1 MRKFYSCSVGE
12 EGKDYDEENL
22 KRIIEKNAFI
32 LHESTPQKGYYSSIK
47 KDDILLL
54 KYRGKFIGYGEA
66 LDIKQTTDKDWNLFA
81 PVKEWFFYDNSNPS
95 FGTEIYGMKDA
106 TLAGSQYGT
115 VKPLEADFSFKKIK
129 KINRDSLLFISI
141 KNEFRKEKEAKNMQ
155 NKIELL
161 EYKKQI
167 ILQGPPG
174 TGKTRLAKLIAEE
187 MTSTSKVLNP
197 MELIDGFLKNF
208 DTKSAEVLSSRTRDE
223 ELLNE
228 FQSKFPIA
236 SLKDISKENYCIGTG
251 SNDSFCWWIE
261 RGLISLGY
269 YFPGSARSYLI
280 FWSKSKNEYSKHGL
294 AAKIE
299 GDDEAVKRIGLLIA
313 DLLEDKNVKVATTF
327 LGTSFLLK
335 ILHSYFPEKYFPVN
349 SIPCLENILKLFG
362 ENYSSLNGFD
372 KNLKVQELF
381 TERKKA
387 LGSDVTSIEFMQ
399 FLFENFDLKGKIEIK
414 TNQIIS
420 RGEYK
425 IIQFHPSYSYED
437 FVRGIAAKTNSDN
450 KVFYKVEDRILMEF
464 AKEAFNNSKSKYV
477 LILDEINRANLPS
490 VLGELIYA
498 LEYRYN
504 HEQDNIKDAAVES
517 LYDIS
522 EDDDESDRVLLLPD
536 NLYIIGTMNTADRS
550 VGHIDYAIKRRFAFV
565 DVLPEIE
572 PVHPLI
578 KDEFIK
584 ISNLFIKNFDGS
596 SIPEIIEKSESL
608 ASDFRPEDIWIG
620 HSYFIC
626 KKENS
631 IENEDDDKAKP
642 ILNMKLKYEIIPL
655 LKEYIKDGI
664 LNETEQVKKIM
675 DELISKDFTK

>member
-1 MRKFYSCSVGE
+1 MRDFYKLQIKNDSTGKNHVDEVLKDSRITSDIDYAGE
-12 EGKDYDEENL
+12 AFENL
-22 KRIIEKNAFI
+22 N
-32 LHESTPQKGYYSSIK
+32 KGAV
-47 KDDILLL
+47 LLIH
-54 KYRGKFIGYGEA
+54 K
-66 LDIKQTTDKDWNLFA
+66 
-81 PVKEWFFYDNSNPS
+81 
-95 FGTEIYGMKDA
+95 
-106 TLAGSQYGT
+106 GSYPICL
-115 VKPLEADFSFKKIK
+115 VEVLYKIK
-129 KINRDSLLFISI
+129 NKSEIIGIDFGINYKIKILSYFEDLDKSLLFK
-141 KNEFRKEKEAKNMQ
+141 KNNSKVGHNGTFSHLYNDSKTLRFIQQWFQYIQNKENMQ
-155 NKIELL
+155 NKIDLL

-174 TGKTRLAKLIAEE
+174 TGKTRLAKMIAEK
-187 MTSTSKVLNP
+187 MTNNSKILNP
-197 MELIDGFLKNF
+197 IELIDGFLKNF
-208 DTKSAEVLSSRTRDE
+208 DTKSTEVLTSRTKHE

-294 AAKIE
+294 ATKIE
-299 GDDEAVKRIGLLIA
+299 DDDEAAKRIGSLIA
-313 DLLEDKNVKVATTF
+313 DLLEDKNIKVATTF

-335 ILHSYFPEKYFPVN
+335 ILHSYYPEKYFPVN

-399 FLFENFDLKGKIEIK
+399 FLFGNFDLKGKIEIK

-437 FVRGIAAKTNSDN
+437 FVRGIAAKTNSDS

-504 HEQDNIKDAAVES
+504 HEQDNIKEAAVES

-522 EDDDESDRVLLLPD
+522 EDDDESDRVLVLPD

-565 DVLPEIE
+565 DVLPTDQAIDDVVTDPDLNSKAKGLYHKVAE
-572 PVHPLI
+572 
-578 KDEFIK
+578 
-584 ISNLFIKNFDGS
+584 LFNED
-596 SIPEIIEKSESL
+596 KSKTVYL
-608 ASDFRPEDIWIG
+608 QSDFKAKDVQLG
-620 HSYFIC
+620 HSYFLVETE
-626 KKENS
+626 KQLE
-631 IENEDDDKAKP
+631 
-642 ILNMKLKYEIIPL
+642 LKLEFEIKPL
-655 LKEYIKDGI
+655 LNEYVKDGI
-664 LNETEQVKKIM
+664 LSEEALLEIAN
-675 DELISKDFTK
+675 L

>member
-1 MRKFYSCSVGE
+1 MRKYYSCSVGE
-12 EGKDYDEENL
+12 KDKGYDEDNL
-22 KRIIEKNAFI
+22 KRIIDKKAFI
-32 LHESTPQKGYYSSIK
+32 LHESTPQKGYYSNIK

-54 KYRGKFIGYGEA
+54 KYRGNFIGYGEA
-66 LDIKQTTDKDWNLFA
+66 LDIKKTTDKEWNLLA

-95 FGTEIYGMKDA
+95 FGTDIYGMKDA
-106 TLAGSQYGT
+106 TLGGSQYGT
-115 VKPLEADFSFKKIK
+115 VKPLEGDFSFKKIK
-129 KINRDSLLFISI
+129 KINNDSQLFIKI
-141 KNEFRKEKEAKNMQ
+141 KNEFRREIETKNMQ
-155 NKIELL
+155 DKIDLL

-174 TGKTRLAKLIAEE
+174 TGKTRLAKMIADK
-187 MTSTSKVLNP
+187 MTNTSEVINP
-197 MELIDGFLKNF
+197 IELIDGFLTNF
-208 DTKSAEVLSSRTRDE
+208 DTKSEDVLNTRTKHE

-228 FQSKFPIA
+228 FQSKFSIE

-280 FWSKSKNEYSKHGL
+280 YWSKIKNEYSKHGL
-294 AAKIE
+294 AAQIE
-299 GDDEAVKRIGLLIA
+299 NDDEATKRIGLLIS
-313 DLLEDKNVKVATTF
+313 DLLEDKNIKLATTF

-335 ILHSYFPEKYFPVN
+335 ILHSYYPEKYFPVN

-362 ENYSSLNGFD
+362 ENYSSLNGFE

-399 FLFENFDLKGKIEIK
+399 FLFGNFDLKGKIEIK

-425 IIQFHPSYSYED
+425 IIQFHPSFSYED
-437 FVRGIAAKTNSDN
+437 FVRGISAKTNSDN

-464 AKEAFNNSKSKYV
+464 AKEALDNSKSKYV

-498 LEYRYN
+498 LEYRFKHGLEN
-504 HEQDNIKDAAVES
+504 NSDNEVES

-522 EDDDESDRVLLLPD
+522 DDENESNRVLKLPD
-536 NLYIIGTMNTADRS
+536 NLYIIGTMNTSDRS
-550 VGHIDYAIKRRFAFV
+550 VGHIDYAIRRRFAFV
-565 DVLPEIE
+565 DVLPNPEPIREAGIE
-572 PVHPLI
+572 KFKSVC
-578 KDEFIK
+578 
-584 ISNLFIKNFDGS
+584 NLFIEDYDTVDWNNPKFKTSKHLSNEF
-596 SIPEIIEKSESL
+596 K
-608 ASDFRPEDIWIG
+608 PEDVMIG
-620 HSYFIC
+620 HSYFITNE
-626 KKENS
+626 KDEEGKPLDEIKQ
-631 IENEDDDKAKP
+631 IE
-642 ILNMKLKYEIIPL
+642 LKLKYEIVPI
-655 LKEYIKDGI
+655 LKEYVKDGI
-664 LNETEQVKKIM
+664 LKQSKEIET
-675 DELISKDFTK
+675 LISSL